1 MRRTILKEHPWC
13 QQCGVN
19 MATDI
24 HHVVALAD
32 GGDPYDK
39 AQLQGLCK
47 RCHSAVTAREIWGR
61 KSYR

>member
-1 MRRTILKEHPWC
+1 
-13 QQCGVN
+13 

-39 AQLQGLCK
+39 AQLQALCK
-47 RCHSAVTAREIWGR
+47 KCHSASTAREIWGR
-61 KSYR
+61 KSFQ